1 MKITRSSVTAAS
13 AWLQAMADAATGLGL
28 TIQYC
33 MPLPRHMLE
42 STKHQAVTNARASGD
57 YHPGASNFEIQ
68 TSSLFYWAI
77 GVAPS
82 KDDWWT
88 TEVQTGSPYGDKPTE
103 PNWQLQA
110 LVIGLSTGPNGPSDK
125 IGYTNPSLVMSTV
138 RGDGLTL
145 QPDRPATLTDA
156 ALRAV
161 FDNDGKAPDVRSTW
175 TAYAAHAYRFHHV
188 LATQLAANFS
198 LALADL
204 GPLGAAPA
212 YAVFDWFAP
221 LAGPVA
227 VLASPS
233 ATFTVPAGQG
243 QPSAPATAHPALY
256 RHAAAAG
263 RLVAVRRGGQGRA
276 RVQAAHR
283 RHCAARRR
291 LFRHRPRRRRR
302 GGGHRHARRRAHR
315 QGHARA
321 RALPQRRR
329 RHGHAQVHG
338 WRVRVRVK
346 NARAEEGKERGNQ
359 PHGPRELACDKKTY
373 LKARVAPSL
382 TLSLSPRRRAPPSA
396 TAAAAPVPAAAA

>member
-1 MKITRSSVTAAS
+1 VRPATRPFHLCSAPRAQDWLITVYQSMKITRSSVTAAS

-125 IGYTNPSLVMSTV
+125 INCTNASLVMSTV

-243 QPSAPATAHPALY
+243 QPSAPATAHTIQHFIVTPQLPGGWWLFGEAGKVVPVSKQRIADIALL
-256 RHAAAAG
+256 ADGFSATVLGAAG
-263 RLVAVRRGGQGRA
+263 EAAGIDMLVAAPTAKGMLAPV
-276 RVQAAHR
+276 
-283 RHCAARRR
+283 HC
-291 LFRHRPRRRRR
+291 
-302 GGGHRHARRRAHR
+302 
-315 QGHARA
+315 
-321 RALPQRRR
+321 
-329 RHGHAQVHG
+329 
-338 WRVRVRVK
+338 
-346 NARAEEGKERGNQ
+346 
-359 PHGPRELACDKKTY
+359 
-373 LKARVAPSL
+373 
-382 TLSLSPRRRAPPSA
+382 PSA
-396 TAAAAPVPAAAA
+396 AGATATLKCTAGACACA